1 MNCIG
6 CYLNELWRKVMGA
19 SSNPSPVP
27 PSPEVSRSVEEEQAT
42 GGSTQTPSPLVET
55 VEGEGRLERLPGDDP
70 LNNTAWVKLAGAC
83 VELFAELDRY
93 QADFDPPRRE
103 VAEHVC
109 NRLRE
114 ILARNGVDLIDA
126 DGAFDCNLHE
136 PDPAGIR
143 PKPGA
148 ATARVI
154 SPGFQIGRRVLRRA
168 RVEIVQEPSTPG
180 E

>member
-19 SSNPSPVP
+19 SSNPSPAP
-27 PSPEVSRSVEEEQAT
+27 PPPEVSRSVEGEQTA

-55 VEGEGRLERLPGDDP
+55 VGGEGPERLPDDDP
-70 LNNTAWVKLAGAC
+70 LNNTAWVKLAEAC

-103 VAEHVC
+103 IAEHVC
-109 NRLRE
+109 NRLME

-126 DGAFDCNLHE
+126 DGAFDRSLHE
-136 PDPAGIR
+136 PDPPGIR

-148 ATARVI
+148 ATVQHVI
-154 SPGFQIGRRVLRRA
+154 SPGFQVGRRVLRRA
-168 RVEIVQEPSTPG
+168 RVEIVQEPSTTG